1 MAHPPSPISSDA
13 QSALWD
19 SMHPSVKMD
28 CIIDLLSDKRTALF
42 RELHTVEA
50 SFDPCKHQ
58 IAYIKAQINAL
69 DDIQD
74 GLEVA
79 DVDRVYL
86 WLFPLAKAAN
96 LASQRG

>member
-1 MAHPPSPISSDA
+1 MTHSADIWPSA
-13 QSALWD
+13 AASALWD
-19 SMHPSVKMD
+19 SMHPSIKMD

-50 SFDPCKHQ
+50 SSDPCRHQ
-58 IAYIKAQINAL
+58 VAYIKAQINAL
-69 DDIQD
+69 GDIQD

-86 WLFPLAKAAN
+86 WLSPLAKAAN
-96 LASQRG
+96 LASSPG